1 MREDFVDLIIID
13 EGFRGEPYLDT
24 VNKWTVGIG
33 RNLDDK
39 GLSVAELRS
48 LFSRQPMT
56 RDFAR
61 LLLSNDVEEIEDDL
75 RAALPWFDQLDEARQ
90 YVLVNMGMMGVKR
103 LMGFKLMLAA
113 MQIGDWQEAAR
124 ELMSSKYATQVG
136 KRAERLANV
145 MRTGTT

>member
-1 MREDFVDLIIID
+1 MKEDFVDLIIID

-24 VNKWTVGIG
+24 VGKWTVGIG

-39 GLSVAELRS
+39 GLTPAELRS
-48 LFSRQPMT
+48 LFARQQMT

-61 LLLSNDVEEIEDDL
+61 LLLSNDVEEIESNL
-75 RAALPWFDQLDEARQ
+75 RTALPWFDQLDEARQ

-103 LMGFKLMLAA
+103 LMGFKKMLAA
-113 MQIGDWQEAAR
+113 MQIGDWPAAAE
-124 ELMSSKYATQVG
+124 ELLSSKYAGQVG
-136 KRAERLANV
+136 KRAERLANI